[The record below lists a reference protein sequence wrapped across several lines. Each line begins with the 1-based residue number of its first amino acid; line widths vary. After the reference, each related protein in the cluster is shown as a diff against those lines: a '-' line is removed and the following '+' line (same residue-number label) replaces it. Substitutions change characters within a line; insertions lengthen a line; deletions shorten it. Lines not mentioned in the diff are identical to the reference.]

1 MSFALKNP
9 SELLGR
15 VGVAANESL
24 LLVDAPEP
32 LVDLFASARGPEA
45 PLETVSETRLRAVK
59 DAFDAVLV
67 WREDRVGSQAL
78 LAAAQKRLRPSGVIW
93 VVTAMRKVSGPK
105 TPAAH
110 RLDRRDL
117 EKAFAKSGRRID
129 REARFSAWHT
139 GYRFAL
145 PAPTPSET
153 AGRAPK
159 DGAYST

>member
-9 SELLGR
+9 SEILGR
-15 VGVAANESL
+15 VGVAASESL

-32 LVDLFASARGPEA
+32 LVDIFAAARDPEA
-45 PLETVSETRLRAVK
+45 PLLEAVSEARLRAVK

-78 LAAAQKRLRPSGVIW
+78 LAAAEKRLRPSGVIW

-110 RLDRRDL
+110 RLDKRDL
-117 EKAFAKSGRRID
+117 EKAFAKSGRRLD

-139 GYRFAL
+139 GYRFAPPTDA
-145 PAPTPSET
+145 PAR
-153 AGRAPK
+153 GPK
-159 DGAYST
+159 DGAPYST

>member
-15 VGVAANESL
+15 VGVAADESL

-32 LVDLFASARGPEA
+32 LVDLFAAARGPEA
-45 PLETVSETRLRAVK
+45 PVEAVSESRLRAVK

-78 LAAAQKRLRPSGVIW
+78 LAAAEKRLRPSGVIW
-93 VVTAMRKVSGPK
+93 VVTAMRKVSGPR

-117 EKAFAKSGRRID
+117 EKAFAKSGRRLD
-129 REARFSAWHT
+129 RETRFSAWHT
-139 GYRFAL
+139 GYRFA
-145 PAPTPSET
+145 PPTPAEA
-153 AGRAPK
+153 AGRTPK
-159 DGAYST
+159 GGAYST